1 MKSYLSPKT
10 EIKQSKIEGRGLF
23 AAKPIK
29 KGEIIGIKWGYIF
42 DRNTL
47 NKIKEEVGDS
57 YFQISDNFFIGPITK
72 DQIKESMMFLNHSC
86 EPNAG
91 MEGNIVFIA
100 MRDIKS
106 GEEITI
112 DYAMCDD
119 DNFELKCNCQSK
131 SCRKIITGKDWMK
144 KGLQEKY
151 AGYFSIY
158 LEKKIN
164 KGRLRKY

>member
-10 EIKQSKIEGRGLF
+10 EIKQSNIEGKGLF
-23 AAKPIK
+23 AAKLIR
-29 KGEIIGIKWGYIF
+29 KGEIIGIKGGYIF
-42 DRNTL
+42 DRKKL
-47 NKIKEEVGDS
+47 NK
-57 YFQISDNFFIGPITK
+57 
-72 DQIKESMMFLNHSC
+72 IKESMMFLNHSC

-91 MEGNIVFIA
+91 IEGNIVFIA
-100 MRDIKS
+100 MRDIKA

-144 KGLQEKY
+144 KELQKRY

-158 LEKKIN
+158 LEKKIKLFN
-164 KGRLRKY
+164 KTT